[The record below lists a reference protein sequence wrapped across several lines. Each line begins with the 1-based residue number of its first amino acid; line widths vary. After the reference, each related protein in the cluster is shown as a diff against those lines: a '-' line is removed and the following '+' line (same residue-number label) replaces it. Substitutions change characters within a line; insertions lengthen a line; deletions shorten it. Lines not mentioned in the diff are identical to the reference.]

1 LEVLVM
7 SAETPR
13 HPRSW
18 MKRIANVVI
27 FGTIAGVLSACYVY
41 PVEPYRPHHY
51 YYGGY
56 YR

>member
-1 LEVLVM
+1 M
-7 SAETPR
+7 PAETPR
-13 HPRSW
+13 RGHSW
-18 MKRIANVVI
+18 MKRIANIVI

-41 PVEPYRPHHY
+41 PVTPYRSHPY

>member
-1 LEVLVM
+1 MLT
-7 SAETPR
+7 ETPR
-13 HPRSW
+13 RSRTL
-18 MKRIANVVI
+18 MKKIANIVI

-41 PVEPYRPHHY
+41 PVAPYRSHPY